1 MNRQKDL
8 RRLLRLAGADRKW
21 VEQGEVLAAQAG
33 ELCKCCYHTKSYPQ
47 DEQAYIAIA
56 RRALG
61 DMILQAQ
68 LCCELMGID
77 SDEVF
82 DEAFI
87 AFRDEM
93 ARIVKERAKVKVL
106 SPDD

>member
-21 VEQGEVLAAQAG
+21 VEQGEVLATQVG

-47 DEQAYIAIA
+47 DEQGYIATA

-61 DMILQAQ
+61 DIFLQAQ
-68 LCCELMGID
+68 LTCELMGID

-82 DEAFI
+82 MEAFL

-93 ARIVKERAKVKVL
+93 AQITKERTKL
-106 SPDD
+106 EHG